1 MNWTDW
7 SNDMLKIVTDGSADM
22 PRGWAKRY
30 RINILPLSVRFGEEE
45 YFPGVNLSGLD
56 FYRLVREKRV
66 FPKTSLPSPQQVI
79 EFYRS
84 IAAKGEQILSVHIT
98 SKLSGTFDAVQMA
111 ARELTG
117 EIDVYPFDSMA
128 GSAALG
134 FMCREARQLDLAGK
148 TIQDIIQRLEQI
160 RQKLTLIFT
169 VDNLDFARFSGRV
182 SALQSI
188 FSSVLKIKPTLVLK
202 EGSLELGDKVFTR
215 QRSLDSILDAVKLRV
230 GEQKVRLA
238 IVHAA
243 DLETAREMVKKAK
256 RRLNVKE
263 IFITDLAIPVAANLG
278 PGTIGIVAIPEGGKS

>member
-22 PRGWAKRY
+22 PHGWAKRY

-56 FYRLVREKRV
+56 FYRLVREKRI

-79 EFYRS
+79 EFYHS

-278 PGTIGIVAIPEGGKS
+278 PGTIGIVAIPEGGES